1 MSLAS
6 RHVLGPAQQGD
17 SFLGGAGGGPLT
29 AELTAEKRLGAALF
43 YGVVAVLAYLSFLI
57 FEPFL
62 VPLGWAAVLVVVFYP
77 FHDRLRRRWG
87 RTRAALA
94 STLAVTLILI
104 VPALLVMTEFV
115 RQGINAAQSVQ
126 QAVASGQVA
135 WIDRA
140 WAWVQ
145 NHVPGQSPADLVAL
159 IRQAT
164 ERVAALLAGELGTVL
179 RNIAHFL
186 FDLAVLLLAMFYL
199 FRDGE
204 SVLAMV
210 RDSLPFEK
218 EPRDRILHEARDL
231 IYASVTSSL
240 VAAAV
245 HGLVGGIAFAVVGI
259 GAAVFWGVMMAFC
272 SLLPLV
278 GSTIIWAP
286 AAILLMVQGRVGSGI
301 FVLLLCAGVVGLVD
315 NIVRPWL
322 ISGRAQLNGL
332 IVFISVLGGIGVFG
346 LLGVVLGPIV
356 MATAASVL
364 DLYTRRTSPSS
375 HAEGK
380 RIGGKSGAVL
390 E

>member
-1 MSLAS
+1 
-6 RHVLGPAQQGD
+6 
-17 SFLGGAGGGPLT
+17 LT
-29 AELTAEKRLGAALF
+29 TELTAEERLGAALF
-43 YGVVAVLAYLSFLI
+43 YGVVALLAYLSFLI

-94 STLAVTLILI
+94 STFAVTLILI

-115 RQGINAAQSVQ
+115 RQGIGAAQSVQ

-135 WIDRA
+135 WIDHA

-145 NHVPGQSPADLVAL
+145 KHVPGQSPADLVAL

-164 ERVAALLAGELGTVL
+164 ERIAALLAGELGTVL
-179 RNIAHFL
+179 RNIARFL

-204 SVLAMV
+204 SVLAML
-210 RDSLPFEK
+210 RNSLPFEK
-218 EPRDRILHEARDL
+218 EPRDRILEEARDL
-231 IYASVTSSL
+231 IYASVNSSL

-245 HGLVGGIAFAVVGI
+245 NGLVGGIAFAIVGI

-272 SLLPLV
+272 SLLPLM
-278 GSTIIWAP
+278 GSAIIWAP

-301 FVLLLCAGVVGLVD
+301 LVLVLCAGVVGLVD

-332 IVFISVLGGIGVFG
+332 VVFISVLGGIGVFG

-375 HAEGK
+375 HAGGK